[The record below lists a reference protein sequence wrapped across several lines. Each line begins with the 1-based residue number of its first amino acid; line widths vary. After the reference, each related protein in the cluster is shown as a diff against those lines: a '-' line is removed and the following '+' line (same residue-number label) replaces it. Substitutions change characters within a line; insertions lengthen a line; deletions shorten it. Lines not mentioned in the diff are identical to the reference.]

1 MAGKGKP
8 FVKGD
13 PRRHS
18 TGRGK
23 GVISIPDVL
32 RRIGKRRLPKK
43 MRDALTAAR
52 AIPESDLKRDLTKL
66 EALMEA
72 VYWCALRG
80 ESWAVQFIADRTEGK
95 VKDVLEMQGGQTLEI
110 VEEIVD
116 AS

>member
-8 FVKGD
+8 FTKND
-13 PRRHS
+13 PRRNAK
-18 TGRGK
+18 GRGK

-43 MRDALTAAR
+43 MRDALTAAQ
-52 AIPESDLKRDLTKL
+52 AIPEADLKRDLTKL

-72 VYWCALRG
+72 VYWCALCG

-95 VKDVLEMQGGQTLEI
+95 VKDVIEMQGGQTLEI